1 MTARVGQ
8 SSLPRP
14 EQVQDFKSQNIR
26 FWIPKYKILNPKISW
41 QFSWDMSNSK
51 QNLSKGILQEGHKEL
66 IGEASP
72 TAPPSDGVPGQ
83 KLVKNKSTIFLSFLL
98 TMKKVSFRTPLGHG
112 LRSHYR
118 PFASTE
124 TPGASARV
132 GKLTDRK
139 QSPRFLGRAPRSIRI
154 PLSTPQHHFMLTC
167 SKTAKREPIP
177 HHD

>member
-1 MTARVGQ
+1 MTIFLGHVKQQTKPVKGHLAGRAQGVDWGG
-8 SSLPRP
+8 
-14 EQVQDFKSQNIR
+14 KSNCPPFR
-26 FWIPKYKILNPKISW
+26 W
-41 QFSWDMSNSK
+41 
-51 QNLSKGILQEGHKEL
+51 
-66 IGEASP
+66 SP
-72 TAPPSDGVPGQ
+72 WE